1 MVGEGEVLAAID
13 TTTTHFTLEV
23 SSKMSIDIFL
33 NVLFLNKCTFK
44 TNTWYG
50 RRKLCFIF
58 FK

>member
-33 NVLFLNKCTFK
+33 NVLFKCTFLK
-44 TNTWYG
+44 QIPGTVEENYA
-50 RRKLCFIF
+50 LF
-58 FK
+58 FKN